1 MSQSINIYQYINYVQ
16 VIIDEIE
23 SLMSLK
29 YKIADQ
35 SCCTISLSY

>member
-1 MSQSINIYQYINYVQ
+1 MSQSINIYQYINYIQ
-16 VIIDEIE
+16 VIDEIE